1 MMKERLSGIVDQEN
15 DVLINDHDDN
25 RKKLSPLKIADRLV
39 KNPIPNNQNQ
49 ETNFGFLSPSQ
60 KNKMLLNRQST
71 NCSSNKD
78 LAKCLNVKM
87 NKISNNN
94 HEPFSQMSNKILNLS
109 GNDQNVSSDS
119 KSNSKSG
126 SCVRQS
132 KSSYDDEENDEN
144 SKDSNSFIG
153 YINNLNP
160 IKDNVIHKNNSGS
173 SIL

>member
-71 NCSSNKD
+71 NCSSNED
-78 LAKCLNVKM
+78 
-87 NKISNNN
+87 
-94 HEPFSQMSNKILNLS
+94 
-109 GNDQNVSSDS
+109 
-119 KSNSKSG
+119 
-126 SCVRQS
+126 
-132 KSSYDDEENDEN
+132 
-144 SKDSNSFIG
+144 
-153 YINNLNP
+153 
-160 IKDNVIHKNNSGS
+160 
-173 SIL
+173 